1 MIRRAS
7 HHEGASMSID
17 PTKLH
22 RDSIVID
29 AVCPLLFTPG
39 YLDLYR
45 CGGATMVAPTVGG
58 FSGGAAETLRT
69 IGRWLKLVRESDDL
83 LLVKQAADVEGA
95 KAEGKLGI
103 LLHFQGTEPIED
115 DIDLVDA
122 YKELGVGIIQLSYNV
137 KNRFGDGCEERTDAG
152 LSRLGLKLIERLNQS
167 RVIVDCSHTGYR
179 TTMDAIEASNAP
191 VVFSHANPRAV
202 YASPRNIVDEQIKA
216 VAATG
221 GLTGIVGYPAFVSAS
236 VRPTLDAFI
245 DHIDYV
251 VQLVGIDHVALGI
264 DYFEGMDPLMPLEA
278 ARQQYDSFIASG
290 AWSAAS
296 YPPPPYHYPEGIE
309 TPDGLPNLTAGLAR
323 RGYGEADI
331 RKILGE
337 NWLRVYRAVWGA

>member
-1 MIRRAS
+1 
-7 HHEGASMSID
+7 MSAD
-17 PTKLH
+17 FQDLH
-22 RDSIVID
+22 RDAIVID
-29 AVCPLLFTPG
+29 AVCPLLADPG
-39 YLDLYR
+39 HLDLYR
-45 CGGATMVAPTVGG
+45 RGGLTLVAPTVGG
-58 FSGGAAETLRT
+58 FAGGAAETLRS
-69 IGRWLKLVRESDDL
+69 IGRWLKLVRESKDF
-83 LLVKQAADVEGA
+83 LLVKQAADVRRA

-115 DIDLVDA
+115 DLNLVDA

-152 LSRLGLKLIERLNQS
+152 LSRLGLRLIERLNS
-167 RVIVDCSHTGYR
+167 ARVIVDCSHTGYH
-179 TTMDAIEASNAP
+179 TTMDAISASTAP

-202 YASPRNIVDEQIKA
+202 YASPRNILDEQIKA
-216 VAATG
+216 VAATR

-236 VRPTLDAFI
+236 ARPTLDEFI
-245 DHIDYV
+245 DHIDHV

-264 DYFEGMDPLMPLEA
+264 DYFEGMDPIMPLERA
-278 ARQQYDSFIASG
+278 KRQYEHFIASG
-290 AWSAAS
+290 IWSAKS

-309 TPDGLPNLTAGLAR
+309 TPQDFPNLTAGLLR